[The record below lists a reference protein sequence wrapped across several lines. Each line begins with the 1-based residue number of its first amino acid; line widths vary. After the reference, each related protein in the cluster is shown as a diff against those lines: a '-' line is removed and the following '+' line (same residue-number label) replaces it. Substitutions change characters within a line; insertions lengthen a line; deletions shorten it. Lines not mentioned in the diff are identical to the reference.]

1 MSDPHVDWDET
12 DGDEEGYYSELEAD
26 DVEFTGKEPK
36 FVLVP
41 SSKLTPAQL
50 DECKIDELIKHYRT
64 ARDQLATDRKGYKA
78 REAKI
83 KLHLSTI
90 SAILRNRA
98 DLAGGVDSFATPEG
112 TAFRKIKEFF
122 RVGDWDTLSQYVLE
136 TGHIHL
142 LHKRV
147 SAVAAREI
155 KQGTGSLPPGVEYTE
170 EVDFV
175 VRAPTAGKRRK

>member
-1 MSDPHVDWDET
+1 MSDPQVDWDET
-12 DGDEEGYYSELEAD
+12 DGDEEGYYSELDAD

-41 SSKLTPAQL
+41 SSKLSANEL
-50 DECKIDELIKHYRT
+50 NECKIDELIKYYRL

-112 TAFRKIKEFF
+112 TAFRKVKEFY
-122 RVGDWDTLSQYVLE
+122 RVGDWDGLAAYVLE
-136 TGHIHL
+136 TGNIHL

-147 SAVAAREI
+147 STIAAREI
-155 KQGTGSLPPGVEYTE
+155 KQATGSLPPGVEFTE

-175 VRAPTAGKRRK
+175 VRAPTAGKRKR